1 MVILPDDI
9 KIEMQW
15 KQVIYI
21 KSNNYVVFEII
32 PMLTG
37 KDVVIF
43 PNRLNW
49 STKQNLFSCDERAEI
64 IFLLERIAWKR
75 DLRIVEMDVPP
86 YVNKKIEVLQGMIE
100 STEGYIRLTRE
111 NLFDTDS
118 KLNKNQVKEIYCKL
132 ERKFAESAQ
141 GVVKIPREILI
152 NGSVIKEVCLPVLE
166 RNAKVKLLIV

>member
-9 KIEMQW
+9 QIEMQW

-32 PMLTG
+32 PMLTW

-75 DLRIVEMDVPP
+75 DIRIVEMDVPP
-86 YVNKKIEVLQGMIE
+86 YVNKKIEVLKGMIE
-100 STEGYIRLTRE
+100 
-111 NLFDTDS
+111 
-118 KLNKNQVKEIYCKL
+118 
-132 ERKFAESAQ
+132 
-141 GVVKIPREILI
+141 
-152 NGSVIKEVCLPVLE
+152 
-166 RNAKVKLLIV
+166 

>member
-1 MVILPDDI
+1 MVFLPDNI

-15 KQVIYI
+15 KQVAYARN
-21 KSNNYVVFEII
+21 NNYVVFEII
-32 PMLTG
+32 PMLNG
-37 KDVVIF
+37 KDVIIF
-43 PNRLNW
+43 PNLSNW

-75 DLRIVEMDVPP
+75 DIRIAEMDVPP
-86 YVNKKIEVLQGMIE
+86 YVNEKIEVTQGMIE

-132 ERKFAESAQ
+132 EKRFAESVQ
-141 GVVKIPREILI
+141 GMVKIPREALI
-152 NGSVIKEVCLPVLE
+152 KGSVIKEVCLPILE
-166 RNAKVKLLIV
+166 KNEKVEILIV